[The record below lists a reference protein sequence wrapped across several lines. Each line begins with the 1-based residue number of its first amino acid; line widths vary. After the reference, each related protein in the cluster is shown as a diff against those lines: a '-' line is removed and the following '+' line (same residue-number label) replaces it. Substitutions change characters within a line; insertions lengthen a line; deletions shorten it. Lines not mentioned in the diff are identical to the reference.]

1 MRTPRAFSVW
11 WMGLIV
17 GCAAAMTASRAFA
30 QPIARN
36 DSFSTPQGT
45 SITVADAGGVLVNDS
60 AAAGGTLDAVLV
72 TNVANGLLLFPS
84 PGGGGFFYLPNA
96 GFAGND
102 TFTYQAREFGATL
115 SNVAT
120 VTISVVPP
128 NVAPVAAD
136 DAYATN
142 EGQTLNVNAAS
153 GVLAND
159 TDANGNPLTAA
170 LVTGVASGTL
180 TLQANGSFG
189 YVPAQGF
196 AGTVTFT
203 YQANDG
209 TLSSNAATVT
219 ITVNAV
225 DDPPVAQADSYTT
238 AEDTPLSVG
247 GTGVL
252 GNDSDPEGAALTAA
266 VDRNVPSGHQLLL
279 NSTGS
284 FGYTPDADFNGTTTF
299 TYRASDGATQSAP
312 TTVTITVTAVND
324 PPFLANAPR
333 ETAIEGVTYRYD
345 LAATDPDGTTPTIS
359 APTLPSWLTFTPP
372 ATISGTPGD
381 ADVGAH
387 DVTMSITDGIAPA
400 VQVPFRITVEDVDIP
415 PSISPIPEQT
425 ATEGTPFDLDLA
437 SFVRDSDTAASSLTY
452 AETDGVPAGLSLS
465 AAGRLSGT
473 PQLVASVGTHTVRFT
488 VSDADPPAVPGQF
501 RLVVLPAG
509 RVDLTVAMS
518 ASPNPVTLDTPTTWT
533 LTVTNR
539 APQVQA
545 PGASLAA
552 TFAGEVPFRF
562 DAPPPS
568 SGCTLAPNGDQTKLT
583 CAIGPLAG
591 GASATIALTGR
602 SGFAGDVFAEAR
614 VAVAGA
620 GALDETSSNDT
631 AVASLSVA
639 QRVAGL
645 PAQRIPVADA
655 RAVAAGD
662 FDADGFGDLAVATAS
677 VQGVVVFTNV
687 ADPTNAGRRTFA
699 TPPQSLGGE
708 ALTTDIAVAD
718 LDRDGD
724 LDIVT
729 AAGNGAPSRAFVSSA
744 GTFTSTALGLADV
757 ESRAVAVGDVNGDA
771 FLDLVF
777 ANAGSS
783 SVLLNTGSAALSFTA
798 GPSVGPHDARDV
810 LLVDLLGDSL
820 PELVLANADLDGA
833 AVYRN
838 TRGTFTL
845 EARLATGPTS
855 AVATGDFNADNRA
868 DLVFARDTATL
879 PGLPSALVMLN
890 TSGANGQLFVSDEL
904 GAALT
909 TRLTVRDFDLDS
921 SADVLALNDY
931 GARIYTN
938 ESGTFALH
946 PQQLAT
952 PAARGVAAGKFSSDE
967 RLDLAVV
974 GDSVA
979 IFIND
984 GSGNFGQ
991 PDSNPPVIAL
1001 RGDATV
1007 NLQIDSP
1014 YSDAG
1019 ATATD
1024 KEDGDVTSRI
1034 VVTNTVNTT
1043 LLGTYT
1049 ITYNVS
1055 DLSGNAA
1062 QPVTR
1067 TVNVQ
1072 PQAAALE
1079 GGGGGALG
1087 LEMLLALLL
1096 VAAFAMPR
1104 GRSELQRRRTP
1115 GSVRRREVGPFGH
1128 EQ

>member
-17 GCAAAMTASRAFA
+17 GCAAVLMASRAFA

-36 DSFSTPQGT
+36 DSFTTTQGT
-45 SITVADAGGVLVNDS
+45 SISVADANGVLVNDS
-60 AAAGGTLDAVLV
+60 AAAGGPLDAVLV
-72 TNVANGLLLFPS
+72 TLASNGLLLFPS

-96 GFAGND
+96 GFTGND
-102 TFTYQAREFGATL
+102 TFTYQARESGTTL

-136 DAYATN
+136 DGYATN
-142 EGQTLNVNAAS
+142 EDQTLNVAAS

-159 TDANGNPLTAA
+159 TDANGNPLTAV
-170 LVTGVASGTL
+170 LVTDVATGTL
-180 TLQANGSFG
+180 TLQANGSFS
-189 YVPAQGF
+189 YVPSPGF
-196 AGTVTFT
+196 SGPVTFT
-203 YQANDG
+203 YQASDG
-209 TLSSNAATVT
+209 TLGSNTATVT

-225 DDPPVAQADSYTT
+225 DDPPVTQPDSYTT

-247 GTGVL
+247 GSGVL
-252 GNDSDPEGAALTAA
+252 GNDSDPEGTVLTAQL
-266 VDRNVPSGHQLLL
+266 VRDVPSGHVLQL
-279 NSTGS
+279 NDAGS
-284 FGYTPDADFNGTTTF
+284 FVYTPQPNFNGTATF
-299 TYRASDGATQSAP
+299 TYRAGDGANQSGA
-312 TTVTITVTAVND
+312 TTVTITVTPVND
-324 PPFLANAPR
+324 PPFRSNAPD
-333 ETAIEGVTYRYD
+333 ETATEGVTYKYT
-345 LAATDPDGTTPTIS
+345 LAALDPDGTTPTIS

-381 ADVGAH
+381 DDVGAH
-387 DVTMSITDGIAPA
+387 DVTMSVTDGIAAA
-400 VQVPFRITVEDVDIP
+400 VSVQFRITVEDVDIP
-415 PSISPIPEQT
+415 PSIAAIPEQT
-425 ATEGTPFDLDLA
+425 ATEGTPFDLDLT
-437 SFVRDSDTAASSLTY
+437 SFVRDDDTPAGSLTY
-452 AETDGVPAGLSLS
+452 AHTSGLPAGLSLS
-465 AAGRLSGT
+465 AAGRISGT
-473 PQLVASVGTHTVRFT
+473 PQLGASGAHTVRFT
-488 VSDADPPAVPGQF
+488 VADAANTGARAPAGQF

-509 RVDLTVAMS
+509 RVDLAVAIS
-518 ASPNPVTLDTPTTWT
+518 ASPNPITLDTPTTWT

-552 TFAGEVPFRF
+552 TFAGQVPFLF
-562 DAPPPS
+562 DPPPPT
-568 SGCTLAPNGDQTKLT
+568 SGCTVAPSGDQTNVS

-591 GASATIALTGR
+591 GASATITLTGR
-602 SGFAGDVFAEAR
+602 SGFAGDVLAR
-614 VAVAGA
+614 ASVTPGA
-620 GALDETSSNDT
+620 GALDENSSNDT
-631 AVASLSVA
+631 AIASLSVA
-639 QRVAGL
+639 QRVAGN
-645 PAQRIPVADA
+645 PAQRIAFADS

-662 FDADGFGDLAVATAS
+662 LNADGFDDLAVATGSA
-677 VQGVVVFTNV
+677 QGVVVFTNV
-687 ADPTNAGRRTFA
+687 ADPTNPGRRAFA

-708 ALTTDIAVAD
+708 ALTTDIAIAD

-729 AAGNGAPSRAFVSSA
+729 AAANGAPSRAFLSAA

-777 ANAGSS
+777 ANAGMS
-783 SVLLNTGSAALSFTA
+783 SVLLGTGSGATFTA
-798 GPSVGPHDARDV
+798 GPAVGPHDARDV
-810 LLVDLLGDSL
+810 VLVDLLGDSL
-820 PELVLANADLDGA
+820 PELVLATNGDDGA

-838 TRGTFTL
+838 TRGTFTF
-845 EARLATGPTS
+845 ETTLATGPTS
-855 AVATGDFNADNRA
+855 AVATGDFNKDNRA
-868 DLVFARDTATL
+868 DVVFARDTATL
-879 PGLPSALVMLN
+879 PGVPVPSTLVMLN
-890 TSGANGQLFVSDEL
+890 TSSANGPLFVSDRL

-909 TRLTVRDFDLDS
+909 TRLLVHDFDLDS
-921 SADVLALNDY
+921 SSDVLTLSDY

-938 ESGTFALH
+938 ENGTFALH

-991 PDSNPPVIAL
+991 PDSNAPVIAL

-1014 YSDAG
+1014 YADAG

-1024 KEDGDVTSRI
+1024 QEDGDITSRI
-1034 VVTNTVNTT
+1034 VVANTVNTR

-1062 QPVTR
+1062 KPVTR

-1104 GRSELQRRRTP
+1104 SRGLRPVRTRAETDDP
-1115 GSVRRREVGPFGH
+1115 KRPST
-1128 EQ
+1128 